1 MGVTIKMVT
10 TKLDVL
16 AALIE
21 GGEYVR
27 IVSDGTDYGIYQEFG
42 HVTASGSHVPAHP
55 FMVPAVEQV
64 KPAFIGGAR
73 QILEKMNLSPDRF
86 VEEIARHIET
96 IAKNLAPYKTGNL
109 KNSITVSR
117 KEDFLG

>member
-1 MGVTIKMVT
+1 MGVTIKVVT
-10 TKLDVL
+10 TKLDAL
-16 AALIE
+16 AALVE

-27 IVSDGTDYGIYQEFG
+27 IVHDKTDYGIHQEFG
-42 HVTASGSHVPAHP
+42 HVTSTGHAPAHP

-64 KPAFIGGAR
+64 RPAFMGGAR
-73 QILEKMNLSPDRF
+73 QILEKMNLTPERF
-86 VEEIARHIET
+86 IEEIARHVET

>member
-1 MGVTIKMVT
+1 M
-10 TKLDVL
+10 
-16 AALIE
+16 
-21 GGEYVR
+21 R
-27 IVSDGTDYGIYQEFG
+27 IVHDKTDYGIHQELG
-42 HVTASGSHVPAHP
+42 HVNSAGNHVPAHP

-64 KPAFIGGAR
+64 KPAFVGGAR

-86 VEEIARHIET
+86 VEEIARHVET
-96 IAKNLAPYKTGNL
+96 IAKNLAPYLTGNL